1 MKGIAV
7 FPGKPD
13 SIHLVDLPEPSMD
26 DIPADAVYSSR
37 QCTWV

>member
-7 FPGKPD
+7 LPGKAD
-13 SIHLVDLPEPSMD
+13 SIRLVDLPEPSVD
-26 DIPADAVYSSR
+26 DTPADVEYSSR